1 MQGDRNIE
9 TEKLFYIICSSYL
22 IMAPMII
29 GKAHNWK
36 LLLRPT
42 PSAIHPLNRDP
53 IKAPPK
59 HILTTR
65 PS

>member
-1 MQGDRNIE
+1 
-9 TEKLFYIICSSYL
+9 
-22 IMAPMII
+22 MII
-29 GKAHNWK
+29 GNTHNWK

-65 PS
+65 PSAIVFPLKPRSTEMLSKVSLTTPIW